1 MYATIQIRQANPER
15 TDETRQ
21 DASSDF
27 FPELTWAH
35 GFVAFYVVAQEDG
48 AHAAI
53 TFWQN
58 RAQAQAFRQ
67 ADASWSLTLERHGHR
82 LMSDHGGKVITKLL
96 PRA

>member
-1 MYATIQIRQANPER
+1 MYATIQIRETNPER
-15 TDETRQ
+15 WRETGQ

-27 FPELTWAH
+27 FPELERAH

-48 AHAAI
+48 SNAAI

-58 RAQAQAFRQ
+58 QAQAKAFRQ

-82 LMSDHGGKVITKLL
+82 LVSDHGGEVITQLR